1 MKRITILLTV
11 AFLCSVGFAQETEDN
26 NQEYSYKTFTGGF
39 WSCTT
44 HTGGGY
50 GEFGFRLIPE
60 DKNFVLRNCIMLG
73 GEGGYIS
80 NRADS
85 SFGGFF
91 LGDKIIVGSLVK
103 NNCSVIRSYGFLGG
117 KAEMFSAKDHS
128 FFNPNL
134 MYGINA
140 GGGFELQFVKNAA
153 FAVEFGG
160 TVSFVAGPESKQ
172 YSQFTKG
179 TPTLTI
185 GYRSLY

>member
-1 MKRITILLTV
+1 MKRITILLLV
-11 AFLCSVGFAQETEDN
+11 AFLCSVGFAQETEGN

-60 DKNFVLRNCIMLG
+60 DKGFVLRNSILIG

-80 NRADS
+80 NSTDS
-85 SFGGFF
+85 SFGGLF
-91 LGDKIIVGSLVK
+91 LGDKISIGSCLK
-103 NNCSVIRSYGFLGG
+103 TGNSVIRSYGFLTC
-117 KAEMFSAKDHS
+117 KAEMFGAKNHS

-140 GGGFELQFVKNAA
+140 GGGFEFQFTRRSA

-160 TVSFVAGPESKQ
+160 TVSFVAGPDYKQ